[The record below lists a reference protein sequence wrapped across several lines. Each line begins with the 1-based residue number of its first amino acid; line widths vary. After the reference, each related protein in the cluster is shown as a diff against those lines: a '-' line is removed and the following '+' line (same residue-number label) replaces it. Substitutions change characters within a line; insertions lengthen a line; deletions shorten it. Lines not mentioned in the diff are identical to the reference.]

1 MKKEGDIIRKIENN
15 INYKI
20 NIDKSIKNKYNRIDI
35 SIFIPE
41 DYIYFIKKNN
51 ENELLTLNDVSE
63 KYINTSKEYIDESE
77 KLDIVNNEHDK
88 IMRMILDNKECAA
101 EIINKVLKKEV
112 YSNEI
117 EKYNSSYIT
126 RALKNRECDI
136 VYKLKDKEIFFLI
149 EHQTKIDYKM
159 SLRMYEYSLEIIR
172 SAIRGKKI
180 NNQKIELPAVIPIVL
195 YTGNKKWDASKR
207 VSEIQTK
214 LLGYNQEIDR
224 YNVVDV
230 NEYTNEELLKG
241 KTFVTKAMLIEKT
254 KSSKEFKE
262 ILKEIYIRMNNKEDE
277 ELLEM
282 MTKIILGKTMKRESI
297 EEVIKNLRKGDGNM
311 LAVIDTLIAEKK
323 RERILGKI
331 EGKREGKREGKIEGM
346 IQVVKTMLKK
356 KMPVELI
363 SEITK
368 MPIEEIEKIQKSK

>member
-1 MKKEGDIIRKIENN
+1 
-15 INYKI
+15 
-20 NIDKSIKNKYNRIDI
+20 
-35 SIFIPE
+35 
-41 DYIYFIKKNN
+41 
-51 ENELLTLNDVSE
+51 
-63 KYINTSKEYIDESE
+63 
-77 KLDIVNNEHDK
+77 
-88 IMRMILDNKECAA
+88 MRMILDNKECAV

-172 SAIRGKKI
+172 SAIKGKKI

-195 YTGNKKWDASKR
+195 YTGNKKWDAPKR
-207 VSEIQTK
+207 VSEIQAK

-241 KTFVTKAMLIEKT
+241 KTFITKAMLLEKT
-254 KSSKEFKE
+254 KDSDELKK
-262 ILKEIYIRMNNKEDE
+262 ILREIYAKVKNKEE
-277 ELLEM
+277 RELLEM
-282 MTKIILGKTMKRESI
+282 MTTIILGKTMKRESI

-323 RERILGKI
+323 RERRLGKQEGRI
-331 EGKREGKREGKIEGM
+331 EGRREGRTEGRTEEKMEI
-346 IQVVKTMLKK
+346 IRNMLKEKLSINTIATVSGMNEKDIK
-356 KMPVELI
+356 KIAKDIL
-363 SEITK
+363 
-368 MPIEEIEKIQKSK
+368 

>member
-1 MKKEGDIIRKIENN
+1 
-15 INYKI
+15 
-20 NIDKSIKNKYNRIDI
+20 
-35 SIFIPE
+35 
-41 DYIYFIKKNN
+41 
-51 ENELLTLNDVSE
+51 
-63 KYINTSKEYIDESE
+63 
-77 KLDIVNNEHDK
+77 
-88 IMRMILDNKECAA
+88 MRMILDNKECAA

-241 KTFVTKAMLIEKT
+241 KTFITKAMLLEKT
-254 KSSKEFKE
+254 KDSDELKK
-262 ILKEIYIRMNNKEDE
+262 ILREIYAKVKNKEE
-277 ELLEM
+277 RELLEM
-282 MTKIILGKTMKRESI
+282 MTTIILGKTMKRESI

-323 RERILGKI
+323 RERRLGKQEGRI
-331 EGKREGKREGKIEGM
+331 EGRREGRTEGRTEEKMEI
-346 IQVVKTMLKK
+346 IRNMLKEKLSINTIATVSGMNEKDIK
-356 KMPVELI
+356 KIAKDIL
-363 SEITK
+363 
-368 MPIEEIEKIQKSK
+368 